1 MLGVIVLTAAAL
13 ATPAPS
19 LKTITNVR
27 VSPFCTALR
36 DRVAPAVRTILENK
50 PVVTQGKSLLLEMAH
65 DQVSGANPQMVLDLH
80 MVQMNNLIG
89 PMAQNLIATNDALNA
104 LDQAAKSGTAD
115 DARLQQMRV
124 QLQKIADQQNDMV
137 NVFSGMYGSYTSNEL
152 LGRGNPLGN
161 ALSDSSKPPAPF
173 QQEKD
178 TAAAPVVVPDSTAHS
193 ATQQVPAPSDSATP
207 EPITIRTVDIG
218 LEGGTAFAGLYNQ
231 LTTYQLQELQMESK
245 AAVLIQQSASLC
257 R

>member
-1 MLGVIVLTAAAL
+1 MLGVIALTAAVL
-13 ATPAPS
+13 ATPAPP

-27 VSPFCTALR
+27 ISPFCTALR
-36 DRVAPAVRTILENK
+36 ERVAPAVRTILENK

-65 DQVSGANPQMVLDLH
+65 DQISGANPQMVLDLH

-124 QLQKIADQQNDMV
+124 QLQEIADRQNAML

-152 LGRGNPLGN
+152 LGRANPLGN
-161 ALSDSSKPPAPF
+161 ALSRTSKPPAPF

-178 TAAAPVVVPDSTAHS
+178 TAAAPIVVPDSKGT
-193 ATQQVPAPSDSATP
+193 TQQEPAPNDSSTP
-207 EPITIRTVDIG
+207 EPVTIRSVDIG
-218 LEGGTAFAGLYNQ
+218 LEGGTAFAGLYNE

-245 AAVLIQQSASLC
+245 AADLIQRSAALC